1 MVGDNLGGE
10 YTKQR
15 SSRLEM
21 MVEDISVNEYQS
33 YTNNNSEINQSNTG
47 VTNLRPFDVLMM
59 DGGGDGGWRMQGGW
73 RWRW

>member
-59 DGGGDGGWRMQGGW
+59 DVNALE
-73 RWRW
+73 